1 MRRDQNKVV
10 AGVCAGV
17 AQRLGIDPNVVR
29 VVTVVLAIFGGAGI
43 LLYAAGWLLLPEE
56 RTGLSLGERAL
67 RGGAPDGVSTILLA
81 LALLVVTV
89 GVAIGILSDSWF
101 ATAVLVVAVGIGVV
115 LLNRRPTAMPQPTP
129 PPTPGVAP
137 PAPPPTAAGYPAY
150 PYAAAYAAPYA
161 GPGPTEQ
168 RTGYEAAPEQPP
180 VPRRRAVLG
189 PVTAFAALAVVGLL
203 GLLDA
208 RGASVPVAGYVA
220 AALAVVGTGLVVG
233 TWFGRSRGLIAL
245 GVALV
250 VLLVPIA
257 TVERL
262 GAAASAGDAFESVTV
277 VPDDVAEIDGTRT
290 EYAAGDV
297 RYDLTALDFSGERV
311 DLEIRLG
318 AGELVVAIPDD
329 VTLVLDAQVGA
340 GEIDALGE
348 RSSGLGVSTDR
359 TFDSDASAG
368 TLVLDVSMGLGSLE
382 VIRETA

>member
-1 MRRDQNKVV
+1 
-10 AGVCAGV
+10 
-17 AQRLGIDPNVVR
+17 
-29 VVTVVLAIFGGAGI
+29 
-43 LLYAAGWLLLPEE
+43 
-56 RTGLSLGERAL
+56 
-67 RGGAPDGVSTILLA
+67 
-81 LALLVVTV
+81 
-89 GVAIGILSDSWF
+89 
-101 ATAVLVVAVGIGVV
+101 
-115 LLNRRPTAMPQPTP
+115 
-129 PPTPGVAP
+129 
-137 PAPPPTAAGYPAY
+137 
-150 PYAAAYAAPYA
+150 
-161 GPGPTEQ
+161 
-168 RTGYEAAPEQPP
+168 
-180 VPRRRAVLG
+180 
-189 PVTAFAALAVVGLL
+189 VTAFAALAVVGLL

-359 TFDSDASAG
+359 TFDTDASAG